1 MEYNRIGTNSTKGG
15 NAGTVSILKARICIG
30 FYHRILLC
38 EGDELDEIK
47 LNMTAHIS
55 IRESRFVIAE
65 VRVEV

>member
-1 MEYNRIGTNSTKGG
+1 
-15 NAGTVSILKARICIG
+15 VSILKARICIG